1 MINIDIWG
9 YLSYIDLVT
18 IISITNMLAI
28 IKTGGKQY
36 KVAQGD
42 KIKVEKLEG
51 EAGTAITFSEVL
63 FVGDEKEVKIGTPLV
78 AGAKVEAKIVEQGR
92 HKKVW
97 GIKHKPKKRYKVKF
111 GHKQLYTEVEILK
124 IA

>member
-1 MINIDIWG
+1 
-9 YLSYIDLVT
+9 
-18 IISITNMLAI
+18 MLAI

-36 KVAQGD
+36 KVAVGD
-42 KIKVEKLEG
+42 KIKIEKIEG
-51 EAGTAITFSEVL
+51 DAGAVIKFEEVL
-63 FVGDEKEVKIGTPLV
+63 FVGDEKDVKIGTPFIKD
-78 AGAKVEAKIVEQGR
+78 AIVEGTLVEQGR

-111 GHKQLYTEVEILK
+111 GHKQLFTEIEITK

>member
-1 MINIDIWG
+1 
-9 YLSYIDLVT
+9 
-18 IISITNMLAI
+18 MLAI

-36 KVAQGD
+36 KVAVGD

-51 EAGTAITFSEVL
+51 DAGAVLTFSEVL
-63 FVGDEKEVKIGTPLV
+63 FVGDEKDVKIGAPFIE
-78 AGAKVEAKIVEQGR
+78 GAIVEGTIVEQGR
-92 HKKVW
+92 SKKVW

-111 GHKQLYTEVEILK
+111 GHKQLYTEVEITK

>member
-1 MINIDIWG
+1 
-9 YLSYIDLVT
+9 
-18 IISITNMLAI
+18 MLAI

-42 KIKVEKLEG
+42 KIKIEKLEG
-51 EAGTAITFSEVL
+51 EAGAKITFEEVL
-63 FVGDEKEVKIGTPLV
+63 FIGDEKDVNIGTPFIK
-78 AGAKVEAKIVEQGR
+78 GAKVEATILEQGR

-97 GIKHKPKKRYKVKF
+97 GIKHKAKKRYKVKF
-111 GHKQLYTEVEILK
+111 GHRQTYTEVEITK

>member
-1 MINIDIWG
+1 
-9 YLSYIDLVT
+9 
-18 IISITNMLAI
+18 MLAI

-36 KVAQGD
+36 KVAVGD
-42 KIKVEKLEG
+42 KIKIEKLEG
-51 EAGTAITFSEVL
+51 EAGSVISFEEVL
-63 FVGDEKEVKIGTPLV
+63 FVGDDKDVKIGTPLV
-78 AGAKVEAKIVEQGR
+78 AGAIVEGTLVEQGR

-111 GHKQLYTEVEILK
+111 GHKQLFTEVEITK